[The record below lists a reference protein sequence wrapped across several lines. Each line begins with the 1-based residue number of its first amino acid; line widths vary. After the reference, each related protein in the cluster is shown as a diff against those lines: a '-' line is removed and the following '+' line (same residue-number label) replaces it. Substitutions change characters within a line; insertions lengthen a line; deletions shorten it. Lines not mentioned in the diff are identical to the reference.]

1 MCGYVLLF
9 INCNIVKLHLFEFW
23 WLYHLFVNN
32 SCCSIEL
39 TSLYPIWFF
48 LYPNTYCYSLGFEEV
63 FFFFSICSYVQLP
76 MKIILI
82 VYVNP
87 TIAKISPG
95 KHFHIYRAWYI
106 QNWSKELIQLIFISQ
121 EKCGL
126 YSYPPLWKLKL
137 KRHHKKMST
146 LVLVHVSILLGIQA
160 TLQMFLMTQ
169 NTLDT

>member
-1 MCGYVLLF
+1 MV
-9 INCNIVKLHLFEFW
+9 I
-23 WLYHLFVNN
+23 
-32 SCCSIEL
+32 S
-39 TSLYPIWFF
+39 SLYQQLLLLHWVNLSLSHLVLSLPKYILLLTWIWGSF
-48 LYPNTYCYSLGFEEV
+48 

-76 MKIILI
+76 LKIILI

-95 KHFHIYRAWYI
+95 KHFHIYLAWYI
-106 QNWSKELIQLIFISQ
+106 QNWSKELIQIIFISQ

-126 YSYPPLWKLKL
+126 YSYPPLLKLKL

-146 LVLVHVSILLGIQA
+146 LVLVHVSILLDIQT